1 MIEKRREKAYLLT
14 PSASCLLP
22 LLLFETSGRLLEMIV
37 RKEKKDEQMKEE
49 ITCDETEGKINVDW
63 QAAQIEI
70 DKRKR

>member
-1 MIEKRREKAYLLT
+1 
-14 PSASCLLP
+14 
-22 LLLFETSGRLLEMIV
+22 
-37 RKEKKDEQMKEE
+37 MKEE